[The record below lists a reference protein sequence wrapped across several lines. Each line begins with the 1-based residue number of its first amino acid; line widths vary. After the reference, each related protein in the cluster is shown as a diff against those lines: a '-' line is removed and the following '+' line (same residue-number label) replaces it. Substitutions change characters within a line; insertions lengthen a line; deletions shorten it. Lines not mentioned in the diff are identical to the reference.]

1 MKDYLYVSHVKN
13 YLHSL
18 CIRIAHFRIRK
29 CDHLFGIEF
38 IFLIL
43 EISMHLVNVIN
54 YECYK
59 LETHFC
65 CFGIS

>member
-1 MKDYLYVSHVKN
+1 MFHTSN

-18 CIRIAHFRIRK
+18 CIRIAHFRLRK
-29 CDHLFGIEF
+29 CNHLFGIEF

-43 EISMHLVNVIN
+43 EILEINVIN

-65 CFGIS
+65 CFGVS